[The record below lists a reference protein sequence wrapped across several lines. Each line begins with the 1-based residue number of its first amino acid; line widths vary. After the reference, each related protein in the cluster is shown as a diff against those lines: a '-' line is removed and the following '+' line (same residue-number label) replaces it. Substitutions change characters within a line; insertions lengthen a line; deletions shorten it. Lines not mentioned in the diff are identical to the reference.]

1 MRDPLFGIRAPACE
15 ARRPSRGHDQ
25 SIDALSGGP
34 ARSARRKLG
43 RGPAGGAIAGAKS
56 VPAMIVIDFDETS
69 YPFIACATGTALP
82 VAMRAA
88 AIPAA

>member
-1 MRDPLFGIRAPACE
+1 MRDPLFGIRGPARE
-15 ARRPSRGHDQ
+15 ACWPSRGDDQ
-25 SIDALSGGP
+25 SIDDLSGGP
-34 ARSARRKLG
+34 ARSARRKFG
-43 RGPAGGAIAGAKS
+43 CGPAGGATAGAKG
-56 VPAMIVIDFDETS
+56 VPAMHVIDFGETS